1 VQSVLP
7 SWWRAAPPRRR
18 RSSAVAVRL
27 VAGACLLLV
36 AAAEAHALTARL
48 RWLPSTGAPVA
59 GYEVFVRR
67 AGEPYGAAIDAGLP
81 AMGADGA
88 LAHDVGNLVDGV
100 RYYFTVRARG
110 ADGTRSACGGE
121 LLLGTPDGCLLESC
135 CPGQSCTFGAALD
148 GTPCDDTDACRL
160 CRDGA
165 CDTPTESV
173 LDTLRLKVSSR
184 AAAPRVVATGTFPA
198 IAELDPTADGLSLSL
213 FDDAGT
219 VLVSTFVPPDA
230 MRANRARTSFVL
242 ARDRREGVLEALRV
256 RVRNGRAK
264 VRARL
269 GTDPGAGDGP
279 LGWALATGESCGRSA
294 ALACAPTATGLS
306 CR

>member
-1 VQSVLP
+1 VRSLPP
-7 SWWRAAPPRRR
+7 SWWRAALPRCRR
-18 RSSAVAVRL
+18 LSAVVGRFL
-27 VAGACLLLV
+27 AGACLLLV
-36 AAAEAHALTARL
+36 AAADAHALTARL

-59 GYEVFVRR
+59 GYDVFVRR
-67 AGEPYGAAIDAGLP
+67 SGEPYGAAIDAGLP
-81 AMGADGA
+81 SVGAGGA
-88 LAHDVGNLVDGV
+88 LAHDVGNLADGFQ
-100 RYYFTVRARG
+100 YYFTVRARG

-121 LLLGTPDGCLLESC
+121 LLLGAPDGCRLESC

-160 CRDGA
+160 CRNGA

-184 AAAPRVVATGTFPA
+184 ASAPRVVATGTFPV
-198 IAELDPTADGLSLSL
+198 AELDPTAEGLSLSL
-213 FDDAGT
+213 FDDAGA
-219 VLVSTFVPPDA
+219 VLVSAFVPPDT

-242 ARDRREGVLEALRV
+242 ARDRREGTLEALSV

-279 LGWALATGESCGRSA
+279 VGWALATGDSCGRSA
-294 ALACAPTATGLS
+294 ALACAPTASGLS